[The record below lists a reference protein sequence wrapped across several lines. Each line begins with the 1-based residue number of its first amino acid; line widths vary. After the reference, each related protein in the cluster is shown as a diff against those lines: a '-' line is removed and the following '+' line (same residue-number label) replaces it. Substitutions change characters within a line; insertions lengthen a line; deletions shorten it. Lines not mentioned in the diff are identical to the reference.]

1 MCEFCEEKGID
12 FTIIYYK
19 AMVMCHYLYKI
30 VFVQLLMALGELY
43 SSIDWF
49 HAMEI

>member
-1 MCEFCEEKGID
+1 MYEFFEENGID
-12 FTIIYYK
+12 FALIYYK

-49 HAMEI
+49 HAIEI